1 MIVIGL
7 VVFISVF
14 YLMITEKIPAS
25 WATMVGGLIMALIGI
40 INEEDAL
47 EAVADRLE
55 ILFLLIGMMMI
66 VHLISETGV
75 FQWFAIKVAQL
86 VRGEPFRLVVL
97 LAIVTAVCSA
107 FLDNVT
113 TILLMAPVSILLAKQ
128 LRLDPFPFVI
138 TEVMSANI
146 GGLATLIGDPT
157 QLIIGAEGNLG
168 FNDFLLNTAPMA
180 IISMVILIVNVYI
193 IYGRHMVVSNEL
205 KARIMELDSSRSLKE
220 PKLLKEAAVIF
231 LLVLVGFI
239 LNNFINKGLAII
251 SLSGAIF
258 LVIIAKRKPKEI
270 FENVEWE
277 TLFFFI
283 GLFMMIRGI
292 ENLNI
297 IKLIGD
303 KLIGITTGKFDM
315 AVLGVT
321 WISAAFTSIIG
332 NVANAATM
340 SKIVAVMVPE
350 FAKDIADPVKIK
362 AFWWALS
369 IGSCLGGNIT
379 ILSSA
384 TNVVAVGAAA
394 KAGCKIDFVKFF
406 KFGGLIALETLI
418 IGSIYLFVR
427 YM

>member
-1 MIVIGL
+1 MIYMAIGMAI
-7 VVFISVF
+7 FCIVF
-14 YLMITEKIPAS
+14 YLMITEKVPGP
-25 WATMVGGLIMALIGI
+25 WATMIGGLVMALVGI

-47 EAVADRLE
+47 EAVSERLE
-55 ILFLLIGMMMI
+55 ILFLLIGMMII
-66 VHLISETGV
+66 VHLVSETGV

-97 LAIVTAVCSA
+97 LAIVTALCSA

-128 LRLDPFPFVI
+128 LRLDPFPFII

-168 FNDFLLNTAPMA
+168 FNEFLLNTAPVAVLAM
-180 IISMVILIVNVYI
+180 ILLITNVYL
-193 IYGRHMVVSNEL
+193 IYGKSMKVSNEL
-205 KARIMELDSSRSLKE
+205 KARVMELDSSRTLKD
-220 PKLLKEAAVIF
+220 PKLLKTASIIF
-231 LLVLVGFI
+231 ALVLVGFV

-258 LVIIAKRKPKEI
+258 LVVITKRKPKEI

-297 IKLIGD
+297 INIVGDRLIKL
-303 KLIGITTGKFDM
+303 TSGKFDM
-315 AVLGVT
+315 AVLAVT
-321 WISAAFTSIIG
+321 WLSAGFTSIIG
-332 NVANAATM
+332 NVANAATI
-340 SKIVAVMVPE
+340 SKILGVMIPTFE
-350 FAKDIADPVKIK
+350 KIGETK

-369 IGSCLGGNIT
+369 FGSCLGGNIT
-379 ILSSA
+379 MLGSA

-394 KAGCKIDFVKFF
+394 KAGCKIDFFKFF
-406 KFGGLIALETLI
+406 KFGGLIAFQTLI
-418 IGSIYLFVR
+418 LASIYLYVR

>member
-406 KFGGLIALETLI
+406 KFGGLIELETLI

>member
-1 MIVIGL
+1 MYIAIGL
-7 VVFISVF
+7 IIFVTVF
-14 YLMITEKIPAS
+14 YLMISEKIPSS
-25 WATMVGGLIMALIGI
+25 WATMVGGLLMALVGI
-40 INEEDAL
+40 ISEEDAL
-47 EAVADRLE
+47 DAISQRLE
-55 ILFLLIGMMMI
+55 ILFLLIGMMII

-97 LAIVTAVCSA
+97 LSIITALCSA

-128 LRLDPFPFVI
+128 LKLDPFPFVI

-157 QLIIGAEGNLG
+157 QLIIGAEGNLT
-168 FNDFLLNTAPMA
+168 FNSFLLNTAPMA
-180 IISMVILIVNVYI
+180 IIAMFILILNVYL
-193 IYGRHMVVSNEL
+193 IYGKNMVVSNEL
-205 KARIMELDSSRSLKE
+205 KARIMELDSSRTLKD
-220 PKLLKEAAVIF
+220 PKLLKEAIVIF
-231 LLVLVGFI
+231 SLVLIGFI
-239 LNNFINKGLAII
+239 LNNFINKGLAMI
-251 SLSGAIF
+251 SLSGAVF
-258 LVIIAKRKPKEI
+258 LVIIAKKKPKEI

-292 ENLNI
+292 ENLHIINI
-297 IKLIGD
+297 IGD
-303 KLIGITTGKFDM
+303 KLIKITEGKFDF
-315 AVLGVT
+315 AVIAVT
-321 WISAAFTSIIG
+321 WISAMFTSIIG

-340 SKIVAVMVPE
+340 SKILAVMVPSFE
-350 FAKDIADPVKIK
+350 HFGNTQ

-369 IGSCLGGNIT
+369 FGSCLGGNIT

-394 KAGCKIDFVKFF
+394 KAGCKIDFFKFF

-418 IGSIYLFVR
+418 VGSVYLFLR